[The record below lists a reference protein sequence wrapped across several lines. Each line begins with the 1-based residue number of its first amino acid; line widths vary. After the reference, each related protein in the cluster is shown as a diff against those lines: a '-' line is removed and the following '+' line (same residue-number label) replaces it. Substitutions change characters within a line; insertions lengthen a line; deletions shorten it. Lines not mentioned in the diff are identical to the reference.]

1 MYFHCTQ
8 SGDAMRLVARRVGWL
23 CLLLTLWLA
32 VATVV
37 HYHAN
42 AAESA
47 TCTVC
52 VASHSATTPAQYVA
66 PKAVF
71 VFVSVVRIKSLSAK
85 QRLFAFA
92 LSMRPPPAI

>member
-1 MYFHCTQ
+1 MYFHYTQ

-23 CLLLTLWLA
+23 CLLLTIWLA

-42 AAESA
+42 ATESA

-52 VASHSATTPAQYVA
+52 VASHSSTTPARYVA
-66 PKAVF
+66 PKTVF
-71 VFVSVVRIKSLSAK
+71 FFVSVVRIESLSAK

-92 LSMRPPPAI
+92 LSVRPPPAI

>member
-1 MYFHCTQ
+1 
-8 SGDAMRLVARRVGWL
+8 MRPIGKIIGWL
-23 CLLLTLWLA
+23 CLLLTIWLA
-32 VATVV
+32 IAAVV

-42 AAESA
+42 ATESA

-52 VASHSATTPAQYVA
+52 VASHSATTPTQYIA

-71 VFVSVVRIKSLSAK
+71 VFVSVVQLKLLSAK

-92 LSMRPPPAI
+92 LSVRPPPAV